1 MKKILRGT
9 PAGRPMNIV
18 TDENGRTKAVV
29 DFKKIEAIKPVCAR
43 GKTKQKFSRNPRPK
57 GG

>member
-1 MKKILRGT
+1 MKLTGIK
-9 PAGRPMNIV
+9 AGKPMKLV

-29 DFKKIEAIKPVCAR
+29 DFKKIEALKPVCAR